1 MTLHILDEIIDAI
14 IRNEGRQSAR
24 PGAART
30 RPWTPPA
37 KWACRPDWM
46 QELPGEGEDPGTAA
60 PWPRQPQFTL
70 PRRPR

>member
-24 PGAART
+24 PGAARP
-30 RPWTPPA
+30 RPWPSPA

-46 QELPGEGEDPGTAA
+46 QEPPGEGEDKGPSA
-60 PWPRQPQFTL
+60 PWPRHLQYTL
-70 PRRPR
+70 TRRPR